1 MEILVDITN
10 NYNRRVLIEK
20 EDQKTFFCRLKS
32 VYINRQEI
40 QNN

>member
-20 EDQKTFFCRLKS
+20 EDQKTVFFFVDLR
-32 VYINRQEI
+32 VFT
-40 QNN
+40 